1 VLLRWQE
8 FASRSAAVFFLH
20 ATGVA
25 VPVAN
30 IGRVKARV
38 VNWKQVDVVASN
50 RSGCPG
56 KR

>member
-1 VLLRWQE
+1 MAGICKSVGGG
-8 FASRSAAVFFLH
+8 VFLH

-50 RSGCPG
+50 RSGCSG